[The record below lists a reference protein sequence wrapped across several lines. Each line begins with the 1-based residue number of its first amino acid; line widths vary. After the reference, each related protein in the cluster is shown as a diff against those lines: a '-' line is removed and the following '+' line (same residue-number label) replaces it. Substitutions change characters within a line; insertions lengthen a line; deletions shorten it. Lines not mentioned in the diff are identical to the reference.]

1 MNDPQ
6 GGGPARVSA
15 DPPSPPSLSFSLV
28 DATGA
33 LGIPTEVTDDY
44 QLLLDNA
51 VSGGA
56 GTSTYLERML
66 SFATFAGYLSKA
78 GDDAFTYSD
87 GPDGAQQAVA
97 TNAGTTMTVGVQLN
111 DGLEETDLDGVPVRG
126 IATVRMA
133 TAHPYDIVKY
143 AEFGVSLAEIPPGLA
158 VGKALMNALF
168 RPLLNRLT
176 SFVQDTI
183 QSWLEADVGE
193 LDGVADAL
201 ADTAA
206 DVAADVAEE
215 TTEIVV
221 EEAVVA
227 EISLDL
233 SAIAPPLAAL
243 GLLIAVPLLIEMMA
257 KEFQVHF
264 EINNLT
270 DHDVEWAIEY
280 AYDGAMTA
288 QPASSTIPKMGR
300 ATDAWGDQ
308 TDIPI
313 AYQADF
319 SSTNASGFEGTGF
332 VMRLSIP
339 DLPADGDIAV
349 VLSVPWALDN
359 SIWLGAAPA
368 GTDWQSLWDQHG
380 GGGGPLAVDYG
391 TRNLYVDMGIDA
403 ASGHGDSYHCALRIR
418 SIPPTATGAPDA

>member
-1 MNDPQ
+1 MPV
-6 GGGPARVSA
+6 PPVPEAPTTT
-15 DPPSPPSLSFSLV
+15 DPPPALSFGLV
-28 DATGA
+28 DTNSG
-33 LGIPTEVTDDY
+33 LGIPTEVNDDF
-44 QLLLDNA
+44 QILLDNA
-51 VSGGA
+51 ISGGE
-56 GTSTYLERML
+56 GTATYLGRML
-66 SFATFAGYLSKA
+66 AFATFANYLNGA
-78 GDDAFTYSD
+78 GDAAFTVSD

-97 TNAGTTMTVGVQLN
+97 SSAGTTMTIGVKLN
-111 DGLEETDLDGVPVRG
+111 DGLVETDLDGVPVRG

-133 TAHPYDIVKY
+133 TSHPYDIVKY
-143 AEFGVSLAEIPPGLA
+143 TEFGISLAELPPGLA
-158 VGKALMNALF
+158 VTKALMDALF

-183 QSWLEADVGE
+183 QSWLESDVGE
-193 LDGVADAL
+193 LDGIADAL

-227 EISLDL
+227 EVSLDL
-233 SAIAPPLAAL
+233 AAIAPPLAAL
-243 GLLIAVPLLIEMMA
+243 GLLIAVPLLIELMA
-257 KEFQVHF
+257 KDFQVHF

-270 DHDVEWAIEY
+270 DHDIDWAIEY

-288 QPASSTIPKMGR
+288 QPASPTIPKMGR
-300 ATDAWGDQ
+300 ATDAWGDK
-308 TDIPI
+308 TDIPV

-332 VMRLSIP
+332 AMRLSVP
-339 DLPADGDIAV
+339 DLPEDGDIAV

-359 SIWLGAAPA
+359 SIWLGAAGP
-368 GTDWQSLWDQHG
+368 GTDWQQVWNDHG
-380 GGGGPLAVDYG
+380 GGGGPLAVNYG
-391 TRNLYVDMGIDA
+391 TRNLYVEMGLDA

-418 SIPPTATGAPDA
+418 SIPPTAAGALDV